1 MPTSAL
7 ELERVYKL
15 LNENA
20 RLSLAIVGH
29 TDNSGSKENN
39 KLLSLNR
46 AQAVVDF
53 LSNKGIDKKRLIA
66 KGMGDTMPIDSNT
79 TEQGKSNNRRTEIN
93 IISN

>member
-1 MPTSAL
+1 L
-7 ELERVYKL
+7 ELERVIKL
-15 LNENA
+15 LNENPQ
-20 RLSLAIVGH
+20 LSLAIVGH
-29 TDNSGSKENN
+29 TDNSGSKEKN
-39 KLLSLNR
+39 KQLSLNR